1 MTQSV
6 AVPLQGFPHMA
17 SDGLVT
23 HAFRRDPC
31 IILTVFIPLACNS
44 PQGRPL
50 KVVGLTRVLKLLGA
64 RSDPA
69 YHNTSP

>member
-6 AVPLQGFPHMA
+6 AVPSWGFPHVA

-23 HAFRRDPC
+23 HAFRRASC
-31 IILTVFIPLACNS
+31 IILTVFIPLACSS
-44 PQGRPL
+44 PLGQIN
-50 KVVGLTRVLKLLGA
+50 GLIRRVKLLGA